1 LSRYAAGREQSAQLL
16 LRQHLRLGQ
25 AFHVGASAPVAMTM
39 DKRLSLTDCPKC
51 KPPARSMVGC
61 PSISRVCPECGGG
74 GRVTPLRREQLLS
87 VIDLVGLQLQVAQ
100 QVLKPDWCRLSLCG
114 PSAPALGARHLLPD
128 RCRRAAAN
136 AAAGLGHGALLY
148 SRAGRRGGQYKSDDP
163 ALDPLPKEGVRRPCT
178 PSVGDRRTRATVEY
192 EVSYVGRSRFRMR
205 AACCGNCNDVL
216 PNYYFQCGKSA
227 WREAANYAACRAG
240 HVQMHRQRRR
250 RQGQ

>member
-1 LSRYAAGREQSAQLL
+1 MGSMLSRYAAGRERSAQLL

-128 RCRRAAAN
+128 RRRRAAAN
-136 AAAGLGHGALLY
+136 AAAGLG
-148 SRAGRRGGQYKSDDP
+148 RR
-163 ALDPLPKEGVRRPCT
+163 
-178 PSVGDRRTRATVEY
+178 
-192 EVSYVGRSRFRMR
+192 
-205 AACCGNCNDVL
+205 CGNQSQTEYCL
-216 PNYYFQCGKSA
+216 
-227 WREAANYAACRAG
+227 
-240 HVQMHRQRRR
+240 HVSVWDAIMNAITGRQYRWKQDTLRDD
-250 RQGQ
+250 